1 MTNPSTRRDVI
12 TAAGVSLIAAPAFA
26 QIFGAAPKG
35 APTAATRA
43 GPIYGATRDGVHAF
57 RGVRYGAT
65 TAGRRFMPP
74 LPPAPWTSPAPA
86 LEFGN
91 SSPQLGAERPTV
103 YASWANPRP
112 ESEDCLFLN
121 VYTPG
126 LRDGGKR
133 PVMVWFHGG
142 GYTSGSGS
150 SKYMDGTRLC
160 RRGDVVVVTVNHRL
174 NAFGFTYLAHLDP
187 TLADSGNVGTMD
199 MAQALRWVRDNIRE
213 FGGDPNT
220 VMIFG
225 QSGGG
230 GKVSTL
236 LAAPGAQGLFHRA
249 VVQSGSGITS
259 ITTQAAEAST
269 GRLLQSLNLPVSA
282 AGARQLAAM
291 PQPRLSAALPNAAN
305 VSFGPVLDYRFI
317 QRHPFQPDAP
327 PISRNIPMLIG
338 GTTDE
343 TASLVGGRDESL
355 FALTWD
361 TLPGR
366 LAPNIGGRNV
376 TRIVSE
382 LRRIYPQKTPPE
394 IYWTATTE
402 VQFRSRSILQAER
415 EAAQAAAGG
424 AKPYMYLF
432 AWQSPVDGGKWRAPH
447 SVEHAF
453 VFDNVAVSESMVG
466 HGPAQ
471 DRLAA
476 TVSSAWIK
484 FARTGNPGWA
494 PYTLEKRSTMV
505 FDDPSRVVDDPR
517 SDQRK
522 LFAQTA

>member
-1 MTNPSTRRDVI
+1 MISNRRELI
-12 TAAGVSLIAAPAFA
+12 AAAGAGLIAAPAFA
-26 QIFGAAPKG
+26 QVSGAAVPRG
-35 APTAATRA
+35 APTATTRS
-43 GPIYGATRDGVHAF
+43 GQIYGATRDGVHAF
-57 RGVRYGAT
+57 KGVRYGAPT
-65 TAGRRFMPP
+65 RRFIPP
-74 LPPAPWTSPAPA
+74 EPPAAWASPAAA
-86 LEFGN
+86 LDFGN
-91 SSPQLGAERPTV
+91 SSPQMGAERPSV
-103 YASWANPRP
+103 YASWANPKP
-112 ESEDCLFLN
+112 ESEDCRFLN

-126 LRDGGKR
+126 LRDGGRR

-150 SKYMDGTRLC
+150 SNYMDGTRLC

-187 TLADSGNVGTMD
+187 ALADSGNVGAMD

-236 LAAPGAQGLFHRA
+236 LAAPAAEGLFHRA

-259 ITTQAAEAST
+259 ITTTAAEAST
-269 GRLLQSLNLPVSA
+269 GRLLTALNLPATA

-291 PQPRLSAALPNAAN
+291 PQARLSAALPGAN
-305 VSFGPVLDYRFI
+305 VSFGPVLDFRFI

-327 PISRNIPMLIG
+327 SISRNVPMLIG
-338 GTTDE
+338 CTTDE
-343 TASLVGGRDESL
+343 TASLVGGRDETL
-355 FALTWD
+355 FSLTWD

-366 LAPNIGGRNV
+366 LSPNIGGRNV

-394 IYWTATTE
+394 IYWTATSE
-402 VQFRSRSILQAER
+402 VQFRTRSILQAER
-415 EAAQAAAGG
+415 KAAQAAAGG

-432 AWQSPVDGGKWRAPH
+432 AWQSPVDGGKWHAPH

-466 HGPAQ
+466 RGAAQ

-476 TVSSAWIK
+476 TVSSAWIR
-484 FARTGNPGWA
+484 FALTGNPGWA
-494 PYTLEKRSTMV
+494 AYTTTKRSTMM

-517 SDQRK
+517 GEQRR
-522 LFAQTA
+522 LFATA